1 MRQLGDDQKAILSEL
16 QRDAEDSIFPPM
28 NPEQQDEADE
38 EYRRICAEVAEEVRR
53 EQENSHALW
62 LEHITDNYDDLSTDQ
77 GFQFMPTF
85 GRVVVPKSL

>member
-28 NPEQQDEADE
+28 SDEEQDEADE
-38 EYRRICAEVAEEVRR
+38 EYRRICAEVAEEARR

-62 LEHITDNYDDLSTDQ
+62 LEHITDTDNYDDLEDP
-77 GFQFMPTF
+77 FC
-85 GRVVVPKSL
+85 L